1 MAFSESC
8 PINGGASGESRSV
21 IVVVPAKNHLFM
33 SKQSTNRL
41 ANETSP
47 YLLQHA
53 DNPVDWYP
61 WGPEALEL
69 ARDTGKPI
77 LLSIGYSACHWC
89 HVMAHESFEDD
100 ATAAVMNDRFVNIKV
115 DREERPDIDK
125 IYQTA
130 HQLLTQ
136 RAGGWPLTMFIN
148 PDNQRPFFGG
158 TYFPN
163 VPRHGMPSFSD
174 LITRVSDYFR
184 DNRADVESQGRQLID
199 IFGKLEPASAAD
211 GLELTADPLASARQ
225 QIMQSFDREYGG
237 IGNAP
242 KFPHPT
248 TFDRLLRHWRA
259 SAHSDTP
266 DVEALFMV
274 SLTLTRMAEGG
285 IYDQLGGGFCRY
297 AVDRYWQIPH
307 FEKMLY
313 DNGPLLALYA
323 QAWLATG
330 DELYGRIA
338 NETADWILADMQ
350 SPNGGFYSTRDA
362 DSEGEEGFYYVWTPE
377 EVKAHLS
384 GEQYAVFAR
393 HFGLDEEPNFE
404 GKWHLT
410 VHETQKAIAEDSG
423 MTEEAVA
430 ELIDTARAAL
440 LEVRA
445 KRVAPGRDEKQ
456 LTAWNA
462 LMIRGLALAGLA
474 HGRGALVEAAAR
486 SADFIRENMMVD
498 ARLRASFKDGQARFP
513 AYLDDHAFLLD
524 ALIELLQADWNNR
537 HLEFAIELADLLLE
551 HFYDPEEGGFF
562 FTADDHETL
571 MHRPKPLADEAV
583 PSGNGIAAYALQ
595 RLGFLLGETR
605 YLDAAEKT
613 LRNAWRA
620 MDEYP
625 HAHVSLL
632 NALEEYNHHPE
643 IIIIR
648 GDADEIRRWRDSAAK
663 IYAPRRLV
671 VAIGS
676 EIGGL
681 PGSLADR
688 KPVPGETIAYRCVGS
703 HCSLPIGSWE
713 ALAAELSEARNEK

>member
-1 MAFSESC
+1 
-8 PINGGASGESRSV
+8 
-21 IVVVPAKNHLFM
+21 M
-33 SKQSTNRL
+33 SNKATNRL
-41 ANETSP
+41 AKETSP

-53 DNPVDWYP
+53 ENPVDWYP

-69 ARDTGKPI
+69 ARQTGKPI

-100 ATAAVMNDRFVNIKV
+100 ATAAVMNELFVNIKV

-148 PDNQRPFFGG
+148 PDDQRPFFGG
-158 TYFPN
+158 TYFPKEA
-163 VPRHGMPSFSD
+163 RYGMPSFTE
-174 LITRVSDYFR
+174 LMTRVADYYR
-184 DNRADVESQGRQLID
+184 GNRQEIESQGERLID
-199 IFGKLEPASAAD
+199 VFGKLEPQSAKEE
-211 GLELTADPLASARQ
+211 LQLTAAPLAAARDSILQ
-225 QIMQSFDREYGG
+225 VSDREFGG

-242 KFPHPT
+242 KFPHPST
-248 TFDRLLRHWRA
+248 IERMLRHWRA
-259 SAHSDTP
+259 SAHGNEP
-266 DVEALFMV
+266 DLEALGTV
-274 SLTLTRMAEGG
+274 ALTLTRMAEGG

-297 AVDRYWQIPH
+297 SVDRYWQIPH

-323 QAWLATG
+323 QAYLATG

-338 NETADWILADMQ
+338 NETADWMIADMQ
-350 SPNGGFYSTRDA
+350 SPNGGFFSTRDA
-362 DSEGEEGFYYVWTPE
+362 DSEGEEGRYYVWSPE
-377 EVKAHLS
+377 DVKAVLGS
-384 GEQYAVFAR
+384 EQYDVFAR
-393 HFGLDEEPNFE
+393 RFGLDKDANFE

-410 VHETQKAIAEDSG
+410 VRESITAIA
-423 MTEEAVA
+423 A
-430 ELIDTARAAL
+430 ELGMQEQEVTDLIDSARSIL
-440 LEVRA
+440 LAERD

-462 LMIRGLALAGLA
+462 LAIRGLAIAGM
-474 HGRGALVEAAAR
+474 ALERDQLIEAAR
-486 SADFIRENMMVD
+486 KSADFIRDNMIVEG
-498 ARLRASFKDGQARFP
+498 RLLASFKDGQSRFP

-524 ALIELLQADWNNR
+524 ALLELLQAEWDNSYV
-537 HLEFAIELADLLLE
+537 EFAVELAELLLE
-551 HFYDPEEGGFF
+551 HFYDAENGGFF

-583 PSGNGIAAYALQ
+583 PSGNGVAAYALQ

-625 HAHVSLL
+625 HGHVTLL
-632 NALEEYNHHPE
+632 HALEEHVEHSE

-648 GDADEIRRWRDSAAK
+648 GDDEEMSRWQKSAAK
-663 IYAPRRLV
+663 IYTPRRLLF
-671 VAIGS
+671 AIGLDV
-676 EIGGL
+676 EGL

-688 KPVPGETIAYRCVGS
+688 KPVDNETVAYRCIGTQ
-703 HCSLPIGSWE
+703 CSLPVTSWE
-713 ALAAELSEARNEK
+713 ALAGELSEAKKAN

>member
-1 MAFSESC
+1 
-8 PINGGASGESRSV
+8 
-21 IVVVPAKNHLFM
+21 M
-33 SKQSTNRL
+33 STKATNRL
-41 ANETSP
+41 AKETSP

-69 ARDTGKPI
+69 ARQTGKPI

-100 ATAAVMNDRFVNIKV
+100 ATAKVMNELFVNIKV

-148 PDNQRPFFGG
+148 PDDQRPFFGG
-158 TYFPN
+158 TYFPKEA
-163 VPRHGMPSFSD
+163 RYGMPSFTE
-174 LITRVSDYFR
+174 LMMRVADYYR
-184 DNRADVESQGRQLID
+184 SNREEIESQGERLVEV
-199 IFGKLEPASAAD
+199 FGKLEPKTAKE
-211 GLELTADPLASARQ
+211 GLELTAGPLTAARDS
-225 QIMQSFDREYGG
+225 ILHVSDREFGG

-242 KFPHPT
+242 KFPHPST
-248 TFDRLLRHWRA
+248 IERMLRHWRA
-259 SAHSDTP
+259 SAHGAEP
-266 DVEALFMV
+266 DIEALGTV
-274 SLTLTRMAEGG
+274 ALTLTRMAEGG

-297 AVDRYWQIPH
+297 SVDRYWQIPH

-323 QAWLATG
+323 QAYLATG

-338 NETADWILADMQ
+338 NETADWMIADMQ

-362 DSEGEEGFYYVWTPE
+362 DSEGEEGRYYVWNAQD
-377 EVKAHLS
+377 VKAVLGS
-384 GEQYAVFAR
+384 EQYDVFAR
-393 HFGLDEEPNFE
+393 RFGLDKDANFE

-410 VHETQKAIAEDSG
+410 VREPIAAIALDRG
-423 MTEEAVA
+423 MQEQEVTD
-430 ELIDTARAAL
+430 LIDSARSTL
-440 LEVRA
+440 LAERD

-462 LMIRGLALAGLA
+462 LAIRGLAIAGM
-474 HGRGALVEAAAR
+474 ALERDQLIEAAR
-486 SADFIRENMMVD
+486 KSADFIRDNMIVEG
-498 ARLRASFKDGQARFP
+498 RLLASFKDGQARFP

-524 ALIELLQADWNNR
+524 ALLELLQAEWDNSFI
-537 HLEFAIELADLLLE
+537 EFAVELAELMLE
-551 HFYDPEEGGFF
+551 HFYDAESGGFF

-583 PSGNGIAAYALQ
+583 PSGNGIAAFSLQ

-625 HAHVSLL
+625 HGHVTLL
-632 NALEEYNHHPE
+632 HALEEHVEHSE

-648 GDADEIRRWRDSAAK
+648 GDDEEMSHWQRSAAK
-663 IYAPRRLV
+663 IYTPRRLLF
-671 VAIGS
+671 AIGRDV
-676 EIGGL
+676 EGL

-688 KPVPGETIAYRCVGS
+688 KPVEDETVAYRCIGTQ
-703 HCSLPIGSWE
+703 CSLPITSWE
-713 ALAAELSEARNEK
+713 ALAAELSEAK